1 MRRVLL
7 ILTVAALMAAMMV
20 SAGPAQADVSF
31 GGSDVSFGGG
41 SGISFGGDD
50 DDGGITSDILF
61 VQVDST
67 LGDFDPGGVSI
78 FT

>member
-1 MRRVLL
+1 MRRVFLV
-7 ILTVAALMAAMMV
+7 LTVAAMMAAIMV
-20 SAGPAQADVSF
+20 ASAGPAQAEVSF
-31 GGSDVSFGGG
+31 GG

-67 LGDFDPGGVSI
+67 LDDIDPGGVSI

>member
-1 MRRVLL
+1 MRRVFLV
-7 ILTVAALMAAMMV
+7 LTVAGMIVV
-20 SAGPAQADVSF
+20 SAGPAQAEVSF
-31 GGSDVSFGGG
+31 GGSDVSFGG

-67 LGDFDPGGVSI
+67 LDDFDPGGVSI

>member
-1 MRRVLL
+1 MRRVFLVL
-7 ILTVAALMAAMMV
+7 MVAAIMVV
-20 SAGPAQADVSF
+20 SAGPAQAEVSF

-67 LGDFDPGGVSI
+67 LDDFDPGGVSI